1 MTVTSRAAGAA
12 IQVASPQ
19 RVWVQLSSS
28 DDTGTDSILDD
39 AKSQL
44 IDEGFSPDGYVMGGG
59 EWSGGISARW
69 LRHGRR

>member
-1 MTVTSRAAGAA
+1 M
-12 IQVASPQ
+12 
-19 RVWVQLSSS
+19 QLSSS

-44 IDEGFSPDGYVMGGG
+44 VDEGFPPGGYVMGGG
-59 EWSGGISARW
+59 EWSRGISARW